1 MNPKRTLVL
10 IFFVDL
16 AFLLFG
22 VHTLSISYNEAVIFF
37 DERTFLHYLV
47 SFSTQLFGQNDYAL
61 RMPFILLHLLSII
74 LMYQI
79 SKFFLK
85 REEDR
90 VLSVIVFV
98 LLPGIV
104 SSALLV
110 NAASVVIF
118 FTLLFIYLFLRKK
131 KILYTLLLPSFL
143 LIDNSFIILYFGLV
157 AYGVYTKNRFMTILS
172 SLLFLLG
179 LYMYGFAVGGK
190 PRGYFLDTFAAYS
203 LVFSPLLFLYYFYT
217 MYRILVREK
226 KSILWV
232 ISFTALMVSILLSF
246 RQRIMIED
254 FAPFVV
260 VSVPLMVQVFVK
272 SYRARLPELRRI
284 HNITFVII
292 FSFLMLNF
300 YATYFNQYFY
310 RFLENPTE
318 HFAYK
323 YHIAYELAEKLH
335 SLDLDTI
342 NCQDKQMQERLR
354 FYKIQAGGAYSL
366 EKCYDYHDSDSVT
379 ISYMNFPVISY
390 NVSKLNK

>member
-1 MNPKRTLVL
+1 MRVKTALGGILLVDFL
-10 IFFVDL
+10 
-16 AFLLFG
+16 FLLFG
-22 VHTLSISYNEAVIFF
+22 VHTLSISYKEAVIFF
-37 DERTFLHYLV
+37 DAHNFLHYLV
-47 SFSTQLFGQNDYAL
+47 QLSTQIFGQNDYAL
-61 RMPFILLHLLSII
+61 RAPFIVLHLLSIL

-79 SKFFLK
+79 SKFYLK

-90 VLSVIVFV
+90 LLSVVVFV

-118 FTLLFIYLFLRKK
+118 FTLLFIYLFLRRQF
-131 KILYTLLLPSFL
+131 YAYMLLLPL
-143 LIDNSFIILYFGLV
+143 LLLVDNSFIILYLGLV
-157 AYGVYTKNRFMTILS
+157 AYGIYAKNRPIMIVA

-179 LYMYGFAVGGK
+179 LYLYGFAVGGK

-203 LVFSPLLFLYYFYT
+203 LIFSPLLFLYFFYT

-226 KSILWV
+226 KSIVWA

-260 VSVPLMVQVFVK
+260 ISVPLMVQVFVQ
-272 SYRARLPELRRI
+272 SYRTRLPELRRT
-284 HNITFVII
+284 HNITFVIV
-292 FSFLMLNF
+292 FSFLLLNF

-310 RFLENPTE
+310 RFLENPTK

-323 YHIAYELAEKLH
+323 YHVAYELAAKLH
-335 SLDLDTI
+335 ALGIERI

-354 FYKIQAGGAYSL
+354 FYKIQSGGAYILKESSH
-366 EKCYDYHDSDSVT
+366 YHDSDSVT
-379 ISYMNFPVISY
+379 ISYMSHPIISY
-390 NVSKLNK
+390 NVSKLNN

>member
-1 MNPKRTLVL
+1 MSARSTLVL
-10 IFFVDL
+10 ILLVDL

-22 VHTLSISYNEAVIFF
+22 VHSLSISYKEATIFF
-37 DERTFLHYLV
+37 EERSFLHYLV
-47 SFSTQLFGQNDYAL
+47 EFSTQLFGKNDYAL
-61 RMPFILLHLLSII
+61 RAPFILLHLLSIL

-90 VLSVIVFV
+90 LLSVIVFV

-110 NAASVVIF
+110 NSASVVIF

-131 KILYTLLLPSFL
+131 ETAYSLLLPL
-143 LIDNSFIILYFGLV
+143 LILVDNSFIILYLALV
-157 AYGVYTKNRFMTILS
+157 AYGVYAKNRYILVLS
-172 SLLFLLG
+172 SILFLVA

-203 LVFSPLLFLYYFYT
+203 LIFSPLLFLYFFYT

-232 ISFTALMVSILLSF
+232 ISFTALMISILLSF
-246 RQRIMIED
+246 RQRISIED

-260 VSVPLMVQVFVK
+260 VSVPLMVQVFVR
-272 SYRARLPELRRI
+272 SYRTRLPELRRI
-284 HNITFVII
+284 HNVTFVIV

-300 YATYFNQYFY
+300 YATYFNQFYY
-310 RFLENPTE
+310 RFLEAPQK

-323 YHIAYELAEKLH
+323 YHIAYELAQKLQAEKI
-335 SLDLDTI
+335 DNI
-342 NCQDKQMQERLR
+342 NCEDKQMQLRLR
-354 FYKIQAGGAYSL
+354 FYNIQEGDEYSVRQS
-366 EKCYDYHDSDSVT
+366 DAYHDGDSVT
-379 ISYMNFPVISY
+379 ISYMNYPIISY
-390 NVSKLNK
+390 NVSKQNN

>member
-1 MNPKRTLVL
+1 MRVKTALGGILLVDFL
-10 IFFVDL
+10 
-16 AFLLFG
+16 FLLFG
-22 VHTLSISYNEAVIFF
+22 VHTLSISYKEAVIFF
-37 DERTFLHYLV
+37 DAHNFLHYLV
-47 SFSTQLFGQNDYAL
+47 QFSTQIFGQNDYAL
-61 RMPFILLHLLSII
+61 RAPFIALHLLSIL

-79 SKFFLK
+79 SKFYLK

-90 VLSVIVFV
+90 LLSVVVFV

-118 FTLLFIYLFLRKK
+118 FTLLFIYLFLRRQ
-131 KILYTLLLPSFL
+131 LYAYMLLLPL
-143 LIDNSFIILYFGLV
+143 LLLVDNSFIILYLGLV
-157 AYGVYTKNRFMTILS
+157 AYGLYVKNRPIMIGA

-179 LYMYGFAVGGK
+179 LYLYGFTVGGK

-203 LVFSPLLFLYYFYT
+203 LVFSPPLFLYFFYT

-226 KSILWV
+226 KTILWV
-232 ISFTALMVSILLSF
+232 ISFSALMISILLSF

-260 VSVPLMVQVFVK
+260 VSVPLMVQVFVR
-272 SYRARLPELRRI
+272 SYRTRLPELRRM
-284 HNITFVII
+284 HNMTFVIV
-292 FSFLMLNF
+292 FSFLLLNF
-300 YATYFNQYFY
+300 YATYFNQFFY
-310 RFLENPTE
+310 RFLENPTK

-323 YHIAYELAEKLH
+323 YHVAYELAEKLH
-335 SLDLDTI
+335 ALGIDTI

-366 EKCYDYHDSDSVT
+366 EESSDYHDSDSVT
-379 ISYMNFPVISY
+379 ISYMSHPIISY